1 MFLTRE
7 NKKRKKPTSYRCCI
21 QFQAKDRCISKKKQC
36 FKKSFTRLHTKKQHK
51 QKKIS
56 MKLVVIVVKEH
67 KTQKH
72 THTDKWRNSA
82 RKLNSRR
89 NNSYINESKLYTI
102 TREKKQKTQNKTDK
116 FKIILILNNQ
126 ISK

>member
-21 QFQAKDRCISKKKQC
+21 QFQAKDRCISKKKTVFQ
-36 FKKSFTRLHTKKQHK
+36 KIIHTITYKKQHK

-72 THTDKWRNSA
+72 THTDK
-82 RKLNSRR
+82 
-89 NNSYINESKLYTI
+89 
-102 TREKKQKTQNKTDK
+102 
-116 FKIILILNNQ
+116 
-126 ISK
+126 